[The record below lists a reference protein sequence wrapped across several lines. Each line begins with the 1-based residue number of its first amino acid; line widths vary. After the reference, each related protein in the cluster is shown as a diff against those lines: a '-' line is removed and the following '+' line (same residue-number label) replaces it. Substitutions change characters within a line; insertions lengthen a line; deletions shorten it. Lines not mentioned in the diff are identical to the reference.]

1 MHSNRVQ
8 VFFCSFILAVFC
20 LSGCVPVLI
29 GTGIVTG
36 YLVTK
41 DSVSGNLENSFEN
54 IWSTSLQVVNDK
66 AEIIDQ
72 NRDAGLIKA
81 KRGKDSITVKITEL
95 TEHSYNLRVKSRKAL
110 AIANLSLAQEV
121 FTAIVRNLN
130 VVYKD

>member
-1 MHSNRVQ
+1 MYSKSVQ
-8 VFFCSFILAVFC
+8 VFFCSFILAIFC

-41 DSVSGNLENSFEN
+41 DSVSGNLETSFASL
-54 IWSTSLQVVNDK
+54 WDTSLVVVGNK

-72 NRDAGLIKA
+72 NRDAGIIKA
-81 KRGKDSITVKITEL
+81 KRGKDSILVKITQL
-95 TEHSYNLRVKSRKAL
+95 TEHSYNLRVKARKVF
-110 AIANLSLAQEV
+110 AIANLSLAQEI

-130 VVYKD
+130 VAFKE